1 MVLAICQ
8 SVAADKDAAHQCCLN
23 VQMTITSDIN
33 KSSIKGC
40 LAVACIPWQWAFYCA
55 KCPRTA
61 SAGNRVSMSQ
71 MCLILLIDTA
81 LTAGNRH
88 SMKARSMYN
97 LNSGQSHPFV
107 EAVPHSLPS
116 CVHEQQTTHKGTG
129 QQQVKVSIISCH
141 TPQQD
146 RKTPGHACNVY
157 KVTSLLQCSFHSS
170 LCQL

>member
-1 MVLAICQ
+1 MVPAICR
-8 SVAADKDAAHQCCLN
+8 SVAADRDAAHQCCLN
-23 VQMTITSDIN
+23 VQMAITSDIN
-33 KSSIKGC
+33 KSSIKGY
-40 LAVACIPWQWAFYCA
+40 LAIACIPWYWALDDCGG
-55 KCPRTA
+55 CLQSA
-61 SAGNRVSMSQ
+61 SAGNRTS
-71 MCLILLIDTA
+71 ILLIDIA
-81 LTAGNRH
+81 STAGNRH

-107 EAVPHSLPS
+107 EAVPDSLPS

-157 KVTSLLQCSFHSS
+157 KVIELLECPFHSS
-170 LCQL
+170 LCQLWYS